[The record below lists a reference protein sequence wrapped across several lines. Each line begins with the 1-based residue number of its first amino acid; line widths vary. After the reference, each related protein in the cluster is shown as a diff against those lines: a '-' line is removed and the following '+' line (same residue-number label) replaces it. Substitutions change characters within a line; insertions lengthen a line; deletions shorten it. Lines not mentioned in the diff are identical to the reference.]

1 MPKINEVIS
10 DMVNTKREDAVIIY
24 HLHDHFNLT
33 LAQARAKLAEAKLW
47 MGWYARKDSKEY
59 AN

>member
-10 DMVNTKREDAVIIY
+10 DMVNAGKEDAVIIY

-33 LAQARAKLAEAKLW
+33 LVEARAKLAEAKLW
-47 MGWYARKDSKEY
+47 MGWYARKDVKDY
-59 AN
+59 A